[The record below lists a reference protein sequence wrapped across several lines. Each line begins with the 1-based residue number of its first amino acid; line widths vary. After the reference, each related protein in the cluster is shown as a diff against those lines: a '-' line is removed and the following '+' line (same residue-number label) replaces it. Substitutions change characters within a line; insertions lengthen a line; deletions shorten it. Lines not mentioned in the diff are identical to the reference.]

1 MFMFKLARRFW
12 KYMTAKLTG
21 TFNERA
27 DPKVQLEQAITEAQ
41 DQHRRLR
48 EQAANV
54 IASQKQTE
62 MRLDRSLQELERV
75 NANARQAVRMAED
88 ASTAGDTAQ
97 STKYTTA
104 AEAFA
109 NRMIALENE
118 IEGLKTLHLQA
129 TQAANQ
135 AKAAVEQNSAM
146 LQKKLSERLKLMGQL
161 EQAKMQEQMNKA
173 MNQLGEVVGKDVP
186 SLKEVSD
193 KIDARYAKA
202 TASAELESGSVGTS
216 IQEIE
221 MATANLEAQGR
232 LSQMRAELGLNP
244 APAPAEVAASSSAS
258 TASAPTVE
266 PEVEAEPA
274 EQAKPAGA

>member
-118 IEGLKTLHLQA
+118 IEELKTLHLQA

-173 MNQLGEVVGKDVP
+173 MASLSESVGQDVP
-186 SLKEVSD
+186 TFDEVRD
-193 KIDARYAKA
+193 KIESRYARAKGM
-202 TASAELESGSVGTS
+202 SELQGTS
-216 IQEIE
+216 VESHMLE
-221 MATANLEAQGR
+221 VEAATRNTEARAR
-232 LSQMRAELGLNP
+232 LDQIRAELGMQPGGAAIESPKPP
-244 APAPAEVAASSSAS
+244 A
-258 TASAPTVE
+258 
-266 PEVEAEPA
+266 
-274 EQAKPAGA
+274 

>member
-1 MFMFKLARRFW
+1 MLKLARRFW
-12 KYMTAKLTG
+12 KYITAKLTG

-27 DPKVQLEQAITEAQ
+27 DPKVQLEQAIAEAQ

-62 MRLDRSLQELERV
+62 MRLDRSLEELERV

-88 ASTAGDTAQ
+88 ATKSGDAAKSAQ
-97 STKYTTA
+97 YTTA

-118 IEGLKTLHLQA
+118 IEGLKALHLQA
-129 TQAANQ
+129 TEAANQ
-135 AKAAVEQNSAM
+135 AKSAVEQNSAM

-173 MNQLGEVVGKDVP
+173 MASLSESVGQDVP
-186 SLKEVSD
+186 TFDEVRD
-193 KIDARYAKA
+193 KIESRYAKA
-202 TASAELESGSVGTS
+202 KGMSELQGASVESHMLEV
-216 IQEIE
+216 EA
-221 MATANLEAQGR
+221 ATRNTEARAR
-232 LSQMRAELGLNP
+232 LDQIRAELGLQPGGAAIEAPNP
-244 APAPAEVAASSSAS
+244 PA
-258 TASAPTVE
+258 
-266 PEVEAEPA
+266 
-274 EQAKPAGA
+274 